1 MLHGEPFLLGKG
13 YIALRRQPKGVLAV
27 HGIRLH
33 THGVDAEL
41 GEPCRLNMAD
51 GGDIL
56 VRRKEVKTKHLSNGY
71 DHDNSESAEENIN
84 GVLRALRNL
93 LVQRCGVGA
102 IDISVLLRVAEL
114 SLEFRILVEVETT
127 VPTVGHSGEDTDNTS
142 WDGDH
147 DYLNVAHGESVVDRD
162 G

>member
-41 GEPCRLNMAD
+41 GEPCRLDMAD

-56 VRRKEVKTKHLSNGY
+56 VRRKDVQTEHLSNGY
-71 DHDNSESAEENIN
+71 DHDNSESAKEDVN

-102 IDISVLLRVAEL
+102 IDISVLLRVTEL
-114 SLEFRILVEVETT
+114 SLEFRVLVEVETT
-127 VPTVGHSGEDTDNTS
+127 VPTVGHGGEDTDNTS